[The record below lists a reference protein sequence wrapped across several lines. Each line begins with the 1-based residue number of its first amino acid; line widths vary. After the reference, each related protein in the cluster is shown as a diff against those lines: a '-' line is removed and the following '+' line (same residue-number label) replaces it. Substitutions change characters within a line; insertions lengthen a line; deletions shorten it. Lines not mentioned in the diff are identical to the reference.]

1 MKVVVKSL
9 LNFNLKS
16 SLLSIEPSRN
26 AGVSYLF
33 LSFMIL
39 ISSCGS
45 FIIPRKNKNKDISDN
60 SYIAMST
67 RDYADHLASLKIPFL
82 ATPGIKIIKLEKKTE
97 RYLESLLAS
106 IIGKNEIFFKDLRSA
121 SVTILDID
129 APLYFSL
136 PHGELFLSKGLI
148 SKYIKHESM
157 LVSVLSFELVRSER
171 VLYPKETMIP
181 LGYVPLE
188 RIITLNRLSLEEKM
202 EIHKWAYHLTVRS
215 GYDGEYYL
223 SWLQTQNRN
232 TADFILQVGD
242 ANQISREESLFK
254 AFLIK
259 HSLEDTIVTN
269 KNSSKSFYTF
279 LNLIRDRVI

>member
-1 MKVVVKSL
+1 MKVVVKSHL
-9 LNFNLKS
+9 SFNPK

-26 AGVSYLF
+26 AGVSYLL
-33 LSFMIL
+33 LSLMIF

-45 FIIPRKNKNKDISDN
+45 FIIPRKNKNMDISDD
-60 SYIAMST
+60 SYTAMST
-67 RDYADHLASLKIPFL
+67 RDYADHLASLKNPFL
-82 ATPGIKIIKLEKKTE
+82 STPGIKTIKLDKKIE
-97 RYLESLLAS
+97 RYLESLLAN
-106 IIGKNEIFFKDLRSA
+106 IIGKNEIFFKDLKSA
-121 SVTILDID
+121 TVTILDID

-171 VLYPKETMIP
+171 ILYPKETIIP
-181 LGYVPLE
+181 LGFVPLE

-269 KNSSKSFYTF
+269 KNSSKAFYTF